1 MKLLDVNILIY
12 AHREDTNQHAAIKD
26 WLDQT
31 LLGEEGCAVSELVL
45 SSCMRII
52 THRRIFN
59 PPTPLPIA
67 LELVQQFHD
76 HPNIMVISPGK
87 KHWNIFRRL
96 CREGDA
102 KGNLISDAY
111 HAALAIEYGCEWI
124 TTDRDFARFP
134 DLKWKSP
141 LMK

>member
-76 HPNIMVISPGK
+76 HPNIMVISPREK
-87 KHWNIFRRL
+87 TLEYFPPFMPRRR
-96 CREGDA
+96 CKR
-102 KGNLISDAY
+102 
-111 HAALAIEYGCEWI
+111 
-124 TTDRDFARFP
+124 
-134 DLKWKSP
+134 KSYQRCLP
-141 LMK
+141 CGTCNRVWLRMDHD